1 MSSGIYVIEDRE
13 TKECLYVGQ
22 SKDLAMRQRKHLQK
36 LKNGSH
42 PRKDFVE
49 WFKLNGGDRLQ
60 FHIVE
65 TELETDAELN
75 SSEIWWFNKL
85 SPRFY
90 GKYPSLNET
99 WVHSQETK
107 EKIQS
112 AMRALPGYIERVNK
126 TCPQCS
132 KVFETV
138 PSRGVYCSKA
148 CYNLNTGPAVKFPPP
163 EESELRQFYIIE
175 KQSLRALGK
184 HYGVSRTTVQKWCRQ
199 YKLHKNAAVA

>member
-49 WFKLNGGDRLQ
+49 WFKLNGEDRLQ

-65 TELETDAELN
+65 TELKTDDELN
-75 SSEIWWFNKL
+75 LSEIWWFNKL

-90 GKYPSLNET
+90 GKQPSLNEA
-99 WVHSQETK
+99 WSHSLETRSKISQALKGRKVQGSGFTHTCPVCYTEFASSKSVRTFCSVDCRIKSNRTPGAK
-107 EKIQS
+107 EK
-112 AMRALPGYIERVNK
+112 
-126 TCPQCS
+126 
-132 KVFETV
+132 
-138 PSRGVYCSKA
+138 PSRDELEMLYLVEGKSLTQLEKVY
-148 CYNLNTGPAVKFPPP
+148 LT
-163 EESELRQFYIIE
+163 
-175 KQSLRALGK
+175 
-184 HYGVSRTTVQKWCRQ
+184 SRTTIQRWCKE
-199 YKLHKNAAVA
+199 YNINKNAAVA